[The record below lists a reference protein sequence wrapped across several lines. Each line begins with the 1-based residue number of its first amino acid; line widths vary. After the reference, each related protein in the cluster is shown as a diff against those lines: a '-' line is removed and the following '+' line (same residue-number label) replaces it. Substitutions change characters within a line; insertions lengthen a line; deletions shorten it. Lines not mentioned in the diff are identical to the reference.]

1 MISFFQGEVQAI
13 KTGQLVLVNGGFGL
27 AVQVTGSAVSQVR
40 HGEQV
45 GLYTSLVVR
54 EDSLTLYGFLSE
66 DERETF
72 NVLQTVSGIGPR
84 TALSALEVLSPDE
97 LRSAV
102 TSGDE
107 KTLQKIP
114 GVGKKSAQRML
125 LEIGD
130 KLGAPTGG
138 LKAAAPVAGAE
149 NEVIAG
155 LITLG
160 YSEANA
166 ASAVEPFKNSGMTT
180 SEMLRAALISLGT
193 NRG

>member
-138 LKAAAPVAGAE
+138 LKATAPVADAE